1 MPFKL
6 RLQDDR
12 HQPPSFFPQTRQR
25 NIDFLRTH
33 PHTIA
38 RFRPPFYEKDVIV
51 MAWWTPRLH
60 AILGGIVVTIGAFVM
75 SEQAPAWTLILAAGA
90 TAFLWWQGRSIGAVW
105 AWTTLGL
112 GIESMT
118 WPIVTM
124 IQIRMEGNQ
133 PTEEQMGT
141 ILNAVLFG
149 LFSSVFWV
157 TFAFGL
163 FKRMREPNTP
173 PLPPAG
179 SKPAPTGSKR
189 KRARP

>member
-1 MPFKL
+1 M
-6 RLQDDR
+6 
-12 HQPPSFFPQTRQR
+12 T
-25 NIDFLRTH
+25 
-33 PHTIA
+33 
-38 RFRPPFYEKDVIV
+38 
-51 MAWWTPRLH
+51 WWTLHLH
-60 AILGGIVVTIGAFVM
+60 ALLGGIVVAVGAFVM
-75 SEQAPAWTLILAAGA
+75 FKQLAFIWTLIFATGA
-90 TAFLWWQGRSIGAVW
+90 TTFLLWRGGSIGAIW

-124 IQIRMEGNQ
+124 IQIRMAGEQ

-163 FKRMREPNTP
+163 FKRVREANAPVIPPPTP
-173 PLPPAG
+173 GLT
-179 SKPAPTGSKR
+179 SLRNKR
-189 KRARP
+189 KRSRS

>member
-1 MPFKL
+1 
-6 RLQDDR
+6 
-12 HQPPSFFPQTRQR
+12 
-25 NIDFLRTH
+25 
-33 PHTIA
+33 
-38 RFRPPFYEKDVIV
+38 
-51 MAWWTPRLH
+51 
-60 AILGGIVVTIGAFVM
+60 M
-75 SEQAPAWTLILAAGA
+75 SEQAATTWALIVAAGA

-105 AWTTLGL
+105 AWTTMGL

-124 IQIRMEGNQ
+124 IYIRMGGGQ

-163 FKRMREPNTP
+163 FKRVREANAP
-173 PLPPAG
+173 PLPPQG
-179 SKPAPTGSKR
+179 REPAPARSKK
-189 KRARP
+189 KRARH